1 MVVVV
6 LIVDAME
13 AIVAGLDLRG
23 MRIGFKTS
31 QTNVDWPTLR
41 ATWELGDSL
50 PVFDSAWIFDHFVA
64 LGPDGGGSHE
74 AFALIGALAAVTNRL
89 QLGHLVLGNTYRH
102 PALVAK
108 SGATIDHVSNGRFVL
123 GLGAGWHEAEHEMF
137 GMRLPPIG
145 ERITMLDSAVRLI
158 KALWESPGGASLDAP
173 PYELRDA
180 VCDPPP
186 LTPGGPPIWLGGQ
199 GSRGLRIVA
208 ERGDGWN
215 QTGDPSTFAGKHET
229 LLRHCEAVGRD
240 PGEIEISAQAFL
252 RDGDHVAMLETA
264 AGLAAAG
271 AQHLIL
277 IMPAADGPDG
287 LQELADRVATPLRE
301 RFD

>member
-1 MVVVV
+1 MVVAV
-6 LIVDAME
+6 LIDDAMV
-13 AIVAGLDLRG
+13 AIVPGLDWRG

-31 QTNVDWPTLR
+31 QTNVDWPTLK

-50 PVFDSAWIFDHFVA
+50 PVFDSGWIFDHFVA

-74 AFALIGALAAVTNRL
+74 AFALIGALAAVTGRL

-108 SGATIDHVSNGRFVL
+108 SGATVDHVSNGRFVL

-145 ERITMLDSAVRLI
+145 ERITMLDSAVRVI
-158 KALWESPGGASLDAP
+158 KALWESPAGISLDAP

-180 VCDPPP
+180 VCDPAP
-186 LTPGGPPIWLGGQ
+186 LTVGGPPIWLGGQ

-208 ERGDGWN
+208 ERADGWN
-215 QTGDPSTFAGKHET
+215 QTGDPSTFVEKRDI

-252 RDGDHVAMLETA
+252 RNGDHGMMFETA
-264 AGLAAAG
+264 AWLAEAG

-277 IMPAADGPDG
+277 IIPASDGPDG
-287 LQELADRVATPLRE
+287 LQQLADRVAVPLRE
-301 RFD
+301 RFA